1 MKSCGPGRLAGMIA
15 VMLVVVIVIA
25 ACGKSA
31 TRGYFDA
38 ADPIFE
44 RHSTTMANAESAMF
58 LVASASTSNSR
69 EPGTFDLSPDVST
82 ATEFSTIFRET
93 AAAIE
98 QDIADWDR
106 LSSADI
112 PEETAEYHALIR
124 EVMSLRLDAMTGGR
138 DVLDEMTSGG
148 GNGDLSGAE
157 NAMLEAN
164 DVLKSALFEADQS
177 RE

>member
-1 MKSCGPGRLAGMIA
+1 MKSCGPGRSAGMIA

-31 TRGYFDA
+31 TQDYFDA

-44 RHSTTMANAESAMF
+44 QHSTRNMAKAESAMF
-58 LVASASTSNSR
+58 LVASMSAKPTI
-69 EPGTFDLSPDVST
+69 FDLSPDVST

-93 AAAIE
+93 ALAI
-98 QDIADWDR
+98 QKDIADWDR
-106 LSSADI
+106 LSNAGI

-124 EVMSLRLDAMTGGR
+124 EVMSLRLGAMTGGS
-138 DVLDEMTSGG
+138 DVLDEITSGG
-148 GNGDLSGAE
+148 GNGELSDAE

-164 DVLKSALFEADQS
+164 DVLKSALSEADQS